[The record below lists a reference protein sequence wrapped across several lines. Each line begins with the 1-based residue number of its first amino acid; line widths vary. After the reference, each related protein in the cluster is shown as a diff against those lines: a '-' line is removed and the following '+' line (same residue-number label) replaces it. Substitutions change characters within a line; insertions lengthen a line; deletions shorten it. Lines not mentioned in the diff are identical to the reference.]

1 MLGSG
6 WIEGAFDFEWIE
18 CVKLISTKTESNI
31 KWFIFGYDNVKLS
44 LNNSM
49 FGAVIIDTRH
59 VELMLPCLISQN

>member
-6 WIEGAFDFEWIE
+6 WIEGAFDFEWIFE
-18 CVKLISTKTESNI
+18 CVKLISTKIESKI

-49 FGAVIIDTRH
+49 FGAVIIDFRCNT
-59 VELMLPCLISQN
+59 P